1 DAPTGDTAPGAA
13 ATGTAA
19 AGRRKTAVVTGASSG
34 IGAACAHTLAA
45 RGFDVVLGAR
55 RTDRIEKLAAEIG
68 GRAHPLDITDQQSV
82 DDFVEAAGPVDVLM
96 HNAGGA
102 KGLAPVAEADLDDW
116 RWMWE
121 TNVMGTLRVTKAL
134 LPRLVDSGD
143 GMVITITSVAALSS
157 YDGGAGYTS
166 AKHAQALLHRTMR
179 GELLGKPVRFTE
191 VCPGMVETEFSLVR
205 FKGDTERAENVYAG

>member
-1 DAPTGDTAPGAA
+1 PASERQDPASGGGTTTRPADTEAHGELARGVDAPTGDTAPGAA

-82 DDFVEAAGPVDVLM
+82 DDFVEAAGPVDVLVN
-96 HNAGGA
+96 NAGGA
-102 KGLAPVAEADLDDW
+102 KGLA
-116 RWMWE
+116 
-121 TNVMGTLRVTKAL
+121 
-134 LPRLVDSGD
+134 
-143 GMVITITSVAALSS
+143 
-157 YDGGAGYTS
+157 
-166 AKHAQALLHRTMR
+166 
-179 GELLGKPVRFTE
+179 
-191 VCPGMVETEFSLVR
+191 
-205 FKGDTERAENVYAG
+205 